1 MKKLIIL
8 VGFVFLVSCASG
20 SGGGMGY
27 AGLQSAYASPYIN
40 DSPSNPLGNGLGGF
54 GN

>member
-8 VGFVFLVSCASG
+8 VGFAFLVSCASG

-27 AGLQSAYASPYIN
+27 ADLQSAHAPYIN
-40 DSPSNPLGNGLGGF
+40 DSPSNPLGNGSGGF